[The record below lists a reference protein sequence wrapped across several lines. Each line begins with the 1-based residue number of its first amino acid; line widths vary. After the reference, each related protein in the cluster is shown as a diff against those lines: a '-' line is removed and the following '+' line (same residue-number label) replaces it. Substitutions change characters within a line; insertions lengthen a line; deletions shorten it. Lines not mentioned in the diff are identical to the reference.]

1 MRYIL
6 LIYGDEEM
14 YGPPVGTPEADALLE
29 EYFAVNR
36 ALRAAGINQPSDE
49 LDGPATATTV
59 RIRNGELLVS
69 DGPFI
74 ESKEQLGGFYIVEAA
89 SVEEAADWAAMIPG
103 VRTGAIEIRPLVD
116 YSEEA

>member
-29 EYFAVNR
+29 EYFALSR
-36 ALRAAGINQPSDE
+36 ALRTAGINEPSDE
-49 LDGPATATTV
+49 IDGPATATTV
-59 RIRNGELLVS
+59 RVRNGELLVS

-74 ESKEQLGGFYIVEAA
+74 ESKEQLGGFYIVEAD
-89 SVEEAADWAAMIPG
+89 SVDEAAGWAAQIPG
-103 VRTGAIEIRPLVD
+103 ARTGGIEIRPLVD
-116 YSEEA
+116 YSEGA